1 VKFHNIMVVSLG
13 GQGQYERV
21 INDTGSPTSGTTT
34 VPSVVVNFP

>member
-1 VKFHNIMVVSLG
+1 VKFHNIMVISLG

-34 VPSVVVNFP
+34 VPSVVTSYP